1 MMKPI
6 VFFLVLGLAVNL
18 SVPGFYLR
26 KAVNHETASE
36 VKQFLGAPL
45 ESIDVPGGTSFW
57 TYKTGM
63 WRPYCVE
70 YSLTF
75 ERSGGTT
82 GPGKQVLSD
91 WTWRMC

>member
-1 MMKPI
+1 MGKAI

-18 SVPGFYLR
+18 SVPTFYLR
-26 KAVNHETASE
+26 KAVNHESASQ

-45 ESIDVPGGTSFW
+45 ESVDVPGGTSVW

-70 YSLTF
+70 YYLTF
-75 ERSGGTT
+75 ERNDGTT
-82 GPGKQVLSD
+82 EPGKQVLSD

>member
-1 MMKPI
+1 MMKAL
-6 VFFLVLGLAVNL
+6 VFFVVFGLAVNL
-18 SVPGFYLR
+18 SVPSFYLR
-26 KAVNHETASE
+26 KAVNHETAHD
-36 VKQFLGAPL
+36 VRQFLGPPL
-45 ESIDVPGGTSFW
+45 QSVDVPGGTSFW

-70 YSLTF
+70 YYLTF
-75 ERSGGTT
+75 ERDGGTT